1 MYVSIIATVA
11 AVAVAAPYVI
21 VRAKLNIGLYS
32 STISDGKDQAVVLWQ
47 LWVAIP
53 VMGSGEEEEADI
65 TSCPSSR

>member
-32 STISDGKDQAVVLWQ
+32 STKL
-47 LWVAIP
+47 
-53 VMGSGEEEEADI
+53 VMVR
-65 TSCPSSR
+65 TKQ

>member
-47 LWVAIP
+47 L
-53 VMGSGEEEEADI
+53 
-65 TSCPSSR
+65 